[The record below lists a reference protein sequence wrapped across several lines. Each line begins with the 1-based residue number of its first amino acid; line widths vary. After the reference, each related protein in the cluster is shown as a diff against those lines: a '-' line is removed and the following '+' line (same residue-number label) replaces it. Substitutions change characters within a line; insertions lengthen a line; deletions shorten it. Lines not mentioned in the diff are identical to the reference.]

1 MVILV
6 GGGGTPPMGV
16 AFAAYGTQ
24 NLYVCCLFIAFHYVV
39 SFREQGCV
47 FPSDLQSALC

>member
-1 MVILV
+1 MVILF
-6 GGGGTPPMGV
+6 GGGGAPPIGG
-16 AFAAYGTQ
+16 AFAVYKTQ
-24 NLYVCCLFIAFHYVV
+24 NLYVCCFFIVFHYVV